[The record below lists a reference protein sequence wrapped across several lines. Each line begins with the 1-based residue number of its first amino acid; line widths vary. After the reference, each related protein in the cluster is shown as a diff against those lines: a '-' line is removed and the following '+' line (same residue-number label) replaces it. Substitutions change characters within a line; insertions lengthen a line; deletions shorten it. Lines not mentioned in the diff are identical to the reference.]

1 MVYQDQAHKIAHYSL
16 RAKRAVKIMNFLF
29 QLVMLT
35 LLFWPALA
43 SASLGSHRK
52 LKRAVGSQAIRG
64 QYIIELDPSIP
75 DSNSFAARV
84 LKRAFRNNVLE
95 TYDYALKGFA
105 VKDLPEMLLNV
116 ILNMDDVLSVSED
129 AVVEADTVQT
139 NPPWGLDI
147 TDGKDDNRFTYT
159 YTGQGVDV
167 YVLDTGIQANHPDLE
182 GRVDSCVSYTN
193 EACGS
198 DLNGHG
204 THVAG
209 TVGSKT
215 YGVAKK
221 VSLHDVKVLD
231 RRGSGSFSG
240 VIAGI
245 DYVAQI
251 KKTDPSRKTVLNMSL
266 GGGRSTALN
275 NAVNSAATSGVVVVV
290 AAGNSNRN
298 ACNYSPASASG
309 ALVVGSI
316 ERNNRRSSWSNWGS
330 CVDIFA
336 AGSGILSL
344 SRTGGVTTKSGTSM
358 AAPHVAGVAAL
369 YLQVGRNPNT
379 ITSDALKNRVTRTRG
394 SDNKLVSTSALPSEQ
409 RPSRAPTQV
418 PTVESVPLEDSDS
431 LAPTKAPVSSPAK
444 APVPPPTLIPTRKPT
459 RAPTRK
465 PTRAPTKAPVPRPPP
480 QCRSRGQG
488 CNRFR
493 RCCRGLRCVRRW
505 LRGRGLRQTCRS
517 R

>member
-1 MVYQDQAHKIAHYSL
+1 MLSAMQQPTPS
-16 RAKRAVKIMNFLF
+16 FL
-29 QLVMLT
+29 LC
-35 LLFWPALA
+35 
-43 SASLGSHRK
+43 
-52 LKRAVGSQAIRG
+52 
-64 QYIIELDPSIP
+64 
-75 DSNSFAARV
+75 
-84 LKRAFRNNVLE
+84 
-95 TYDYALKGFA
+95 
-105 VKDLPEMLLNV
+105 
-116 ILNMDDVLSVSED
+116 SV
-129 AVVEADTVQT
+129 
-139 NPPWGLDI
+139 
-147 TDGKDDNRFTYT
+147 
-159 YTGQGVDV
+159 
-167 YVLDTGIQANHPDLE
+167 
-182 GRVDSCVSYTN
+182 
-193 EACGS
+193 CGS

-275 NAVNSAATSGVVVVV
+275 NALDSAAASGVVVVV
-290 AAGNSNRN
+290 AAGNSNHN

-316 ERNNRRSSWSNWGS
+316 DSNNRRSSWSNWGS

-369 YLQVGRNPNT
+369 YLQAGRNPNT

-394 SDNKLVSTSALPSEQ
+394 SHNKLLSTSALPSEQ
-409 RPSRAPTQV
+409 TPSRAPTHV

-431 LAPTKAPVSSPAK
+431 LAPTKAPVSSPTK
-444 APVPPPTLIPTRKPT
+444 APVPQPTLIPTRKPS
-459 RAPTRK
+459 RAPTKK

-480 QCRSRGQG
+480 QCRSRGQV

-493 RCCRGLRCVRRW
+493 RCCRGLRCFQTWSPRQGRR
-505 LRGRGLRQTCRS
+505 LACR
-517 R
+517 